1 MSIRRRGST
10 FAAQL
15 AVLTLATLVPFAAS
29 AQEAPAPA
37 PAPAP
42 PAPPAAPTAAT
53 NAHGKKA
60 VPGECLQFAGDAGLV
75 GDALGTMTFSVGDAT
90 QTLGDVRFVGLTT
103 LTEERVWQLVGGR
116 PEGTLSVAQAA
127 VLVARLA
134 QSGLFARISPAVHL
148 STDPAHAGATLEL
161 TLVEHPTV
169 RALVVQGLGELTRD
183 ELTETLFL
191 VPPDGGDDSAAS
203 DDADRD
209 DDGGTDLGDADID
222 FSHGRIRVRAGHR
235 SPQARIALR
244 CPAPRPPREW
254 TVREHDGRF
263 HGGIVWG
270 GLPASLERAQRWLR
284 GEGYVLGRVSATL
297 APDGT
302 LTLTLDEGR
311 LDGVVVEGV
320 HESLRPEVMR
330 LLGLDVTR
338 PFNVE
343 DLRLGR
349 HRVEERFPFLHPQRA
364 ARPALP
370 GIDLVDETAAD
381 GSHRY
386 HFRDVAPKCNDD
398 DDDRT
403 FEDWREIVD
412 AFDDD
417 DGDDE
422 DHDADC
428 GQRSAWYEV
437 QGRKLVVHFHFQ
449 RVDIGG
455 DALDLIRHTPVTGF
469 APGFLLTLHAWDPG
483 DRVHFR
489 FDTLFALNTRRRSI
503 TAVHDG
509 ALAELAAAERVD
521 VLVAPSLS
529 VPALGLAELG
539 VDAYALT
546 DSEDDWRVTRLD
558 SYLNS
563 ALFGRAERDFYRRAG
578 VGAFVSFHL
587 LDALTFGGEYRFE
600 RVLSL
605 ETLGDTDSI
614 FSDGTGRKNPAVAEG
629 LYGTLLLRAE
639 WATRGA
645 GFYDLEASARR
656 RPTLGTIVDRDGIGR
671 AESGLRSIATFELA
685 DPSLGGAA
693 EYWRASSDSVLSLAT
708 GDDQGVALRVR
719 VSGGHDLPLG
729 RQEALG
735 GWGSLRGYD
744 FKELAG
750 GNFSVLGTLEYRFD
764 AISFFV
770 DSGAVH
776 APGGDFAGPRL
787 GLGAALNL
795 GDSGQLAFAWRTDED
810 ATATPEIR
818 LLFGRPW

>member
-1 MSIRRRGST
+1 MSIRLRVAR
-10 FAAQL
+10 FAASF

-29 AQEAPAPA
+29 AQEAPE
-37 PAPAP
+37 P
-42 PAPPAAPTAAT
+42 PPPAAPVAPS
-53 NAHGKKA
+53 KA
-60 VPGECLQFAGDAGLV
+60 PTKGHARKAIPGECLQFAGDAGLV
-75 GDALGTMTFSVGDAT
+75 GEALGTMTFAIGDAT
-90 QTLGDVRFVGLTT
+90 QTLADVRFVGLTT

-134 QSGLFARISPAVHL
+134 QSGLFARISPAVRL
-148 STDPAHAGATLEL
+148 STDKGDAGATLEL

-169 RALVVQGLGELTRD
+169 RAIAITGLGELTRE
-183 ELTETLFL
+183 ELTDTLFV
-191 VPPDGGDDSAAS
+191 VPPDGDDGSDS
-203 DDADRD
+203 DDGD
-209 DDGGTDLGDADID
+209 DDGDTLGDTDID
-222 FSHGRIRVRAGHR
+222 LSHGKIHVRSGRR
-235 SPQARIALR
+235 SPATRIALR

-254 TVREHDGRF
+254 AAREHDGRF
-263 HGGIVWG
+263 HPGIVWG
-270 GLPASLERAQRWLR
+270 GLPEALERAERWLR
-284 GEGYVLGRVSATL
+284 GEGYLLGRVSATL

-302 LTLTLDEGR
+302 LTLAIDEGR
-311 LDGVVVEGV
+311 LASVVVEGV

-349 HRVEERFPFLHPQRA
+349 HRVEDRFPFLHPQRA

-370 GIDLVDETAAD
+370 GLDLVDEVAED
-381 GSHRY
+381 GGHRF
-386 HFRDVAPKCNDD
+386 HFRDVAPRCTDDD

-403 FEDWREIVD
+403 FNDWREIVD
-412 AFDDD
+412 AFDDA
-417 DGDDE
+417 DE
-422 DHDADC
+422 RDEHDADC
-428 GQRSAWYEV
+428 GQSTSWYEL
-437 QGRKLVVHFHFQ
+437 QGRQLIIHFHFE

-469 APGFLLTLHAWDPG
+469 APGFLLGLHAWDPG

-489 FDTLFALNTRRRSI
+489 FDTLFNLNTRRKSI

-578 VGAFVSFHL
+578 VGAFASFHL
-587 LDALTFGGEYRFE
+587 LDVLTLSGEYRFE

-605 ETLGDTDSI
+605 ATLGDTDAI
-614 FSDGTGRKNPAVAEG
+614 FSDGNGRKNPAVAEG
-629 LYGTLLLRAE
+629 LYGTILLRAE

-645 GFYDLEASARR
+645 GFYDLEANARR
-656 RPTLGTIVDRDGIGR
+656 RPTLGSIVDRDGIGR

-685 DPSLGGAA
+685 DPSLGGDAR
-693 EYWRASSDSVLSLAT
+693 YWRASSDSVLSLAT

-744 FKELAG
+744 FKEYAG
-750 GNFSVLGTLEYRFD
+750 GNFSVLSSLEYREG

-770 DSGAVH
+770 DGGAVH

-787 GLGAALNL
+787 GLGTALNL

-810 ATATPEIR
+810 ASATPEIR